1 MDLKGPDVIKMSPS
15 GLLMRDNQVFRGKP
29 TMFKSIALVVA
40 ASVLS
45 GPVMA
50 VETGEIAP
58 AFAGLDEFGNE
69 VSFPEVIDGKPTI
82 LFFWATWCPYCKAF
96 MPYLEQIQKDYG
108 DDINVVMINHKERGE
123 GDAVAYI
130 KALDFEVTA
139 VMDGDAIGDAY
150 TVDFIPGLMIADAD
164 GRMAWKRESTD
175 LPAGRKVGEF
185 WNTVVR
191 EQLDK
196 ML

>member
-1 MDLKGPDVIKMSPS
+1 ML
-15 GLLMRDNQVFRGKP
+15 RR
-29 TMFKSIALVVA
+29 IALLIA
-40 ASVLS
+40 AIGLS

-50 VETGEIAP
+50 VETGEVAP
-58 AFAGLDEFGNE
+58 SFTGLDEFGNE
-69 VSFPEVIDGKPTI
+69 VNFPAVIDGKPTI

-130 KALDFEVTA
+130 KALNFKVTA
-139 VMDGDAIGDAY
+139 VLDGDSIGDAY

-175 LPAGRKVGEF
+175 LPAGKKVGEF
-185 WNTVVR
+185 WNMVVR

>member
-1 MDLKGPDVIKMSPS
+1 MLKPIVLVI
-15 GLLMRDNQVFRGKP
+15 
-29 TMFKSIALVVA
+29 A
-40 ASVLS
+40 AISLS

-58 AFAGLDEFGNE
+58 AFTGLDEFGNE
-69 VSFPEVIDGKPTI
+69 VSFPAVIDGKPTI

-130 KALDFEVTA
+130 KALNFKVTA
-139 VMDGDAIGDAY
+139 VLDGDSIGDAY

-175 LPAGRKVGEF
+175 LPAGKKVGEF
-185 WNTVVR
+185 WNMVVR